1 MSNSVPWGS
10 PIRLLTAP
18 DGLGADYGASRP
30 ARLGLLLG
38 AWPVGRG
45 RPLRAIIRSR
55 DRLPDECG
63 EPPLDEQ

>member
-10 PIRLLTAP
+10 PIRLLRAP

-38 AWPVGRG
+38 LAGG
-45 RPLRAIIRSR
+45 AGL
-55 DRLPDECG
+55 
-63 EPPLDEQ
+63 